1 MKFIS
6 IDIANF
12 CSIAEA
18 QFSLTEQGL
27 VVVSG
32 KNLDSEG
39 SNGAG
44 KSTAVVDSLCWAV
57 FGKTTKGGS
66 ADSVTPGGSGKGT
79 RVEVVFEK
87 EGQTYSITRHRKH
100 SKMSNKIVVL
110 RDGEDISRSTAGEN
124 NKLVEDIVGITF
136 DTFLYTTVL
145 GPSSFRLS
153 RLTDQGR
160 RQILEDITG
169 TSIYEDA
176 KIAARARVK
185 ELAEEVRIAEVR
197 VESKQRELDSAVKQ
211 AEDMQKAND
220 RIREER
226 TRATQQ
232 AREATQQAKEAYEA
246 AERAALQLK
255 EPTDYAQLSALEG
268 LLATMQGKAQKLNL
282 DYATAHA
289 SYEMANDLYNKAK
302 NQDSG
307 EECDHCG
314 SHLTEQHMQ
323 EVLEQR
329 AAKAE
334 TANEVVSDLAQQV
347 ESAQA
352 QINELTQTI
361 ADIKARHDAYRQ
373 QLAQLNAQ
381 VTANEKSYQDW
392 KAHYQKILD
401 EPLELAADMDLV
413 YNVDMTVCTYMS
425 QLTRMTEELEADRIK
440 LEDAQFWVEGF
451 QDLRVTALEGSLD
464 FLNSR
469 LSQYSSSLFNGDV
482 DVKLVHL
489 DGKITILVST
499 MGGTYESA
507 SGGEKD
513 RIDLCLAFALLDLA
527 RQCTE
532 WGSNIL
538 VMDEIA
544 VHVDAK
550 GVERLMGVVESL
562 VGNVESVFMISH
574 NPIFDGYG
582 DKNMIVTRSGGH
594 STITFD

>member
-6 IDIANF
+6 IDIKNF

-32 KNLDSEG
+32 KNLDTEG

-66 ADSVTPGGSGKGT
+66 ADSVTPGGGGRGT

-87 EGQTYSITRHRKH
+87 EGNTYSITRHRKH

-124 NKLVEDIVGITF
+124 NKMVEDIVGITF

-153 RLTDQGR
+153 SLTDQGR

-185 ELAEEVRIAEVR
+185 ELAEKIRLAEVQS
-197 VESKQRELDSAVKQ
+197 EAKKRELDSAIQQ
-211 AEDMQKAND
+211 AKDMQRAND

-226 TRATQQ
+226 TRAAQQ
-232 AREATQQAKEAYEA
+232 AREATQQAKEAYES

-268 LLATMQGKAQKLNL
+268 ILVNLQAKAQKINL

-302 NQDSG
+302 NQESG
-307 EECDHCG
+307 VECDHCG

-323 EVLEQR
+323 EVVNIR
-329 AAKAE
+329 ASKSWACKK
-334 TANEVVSDLAQQV
+334 VVSDITQQV

-361 ADIKARHDAYRQ
+361 ADIKARHDAYRNE
-373 QLAQLNAQ
+373 LAVLNAQ
-381 VTANEKSYQDW
+381 VKANEKTYQDW

-401 EPLELAADMDLV
+401 EPLELAADMDAV
-413 YNVDMTVCTYMS
+413 YNVDMSVCLYRS
-425 QLTRMTEELEADRIK
+425 QLDNMVEDLEAARTN
-440 LEDAQFWVEGF
+440 LEDAKFWVEGF

-469 LSQYSSSLFNGDV
+469 LSQYSSSLFGGEV
-482 DVKLVHL
+482 DVNLVHQ
-489 DGKITILVST
+489 DSKITIKVST

-544 VHVDAK
+544 VHVDVK

-562 VGNVESVFMISH
+562 VGNVESVYMISH
-574 NPIFDGYG
+574 NPVFDGYG
-582 DKNMIVTRSGGH
+582 DRNMIVTRSNGL
-594 STITFD
+594 SAISFN